1 MALARIRPLPG
12 LGSREGGFRV
22 RPSGRPSVFLGC
34 RLRGL
39 SVPVKKFIQYLG
51 STAGSMIGPVMM
63 PSSPW
68 TVSWPDKKKL
78 YGPTNFVLVGG
89 KLPEEQEALVTKAEV
104 RSEGTSEPAFYHSY
118 PAQFYSE
125 LIRAFPCYAVI
136 DLTPG
141 EGALAQAALEHN
153 VLYLGLPFNPDH
165 EKMLMT
171 RLDALLLKSL
181 LEEERPMYSP
191 ELHAHLLQAGVE
203 GGAAEPAG
211 PRPKRRPQKRTP
223 RKNKMTDKEGE
234 EGGETG
240 NEITGAG
247 STHDDDDLSNDERE

>member
-1 MALARIRPLPG
+1 
-12 LGSREGGFRV
+12 
-22 RPSGRPSVFLGC
+22 
-34 RLRGL
+34 
-39 SVPVKKFIQYLG
+39 
-51 STAGSMIGPVMM
+51 M

-68 TVSWPDKKKL
+68 EVSWPDKKKL
-78 YGPTNFVLVGG
+78 YGTTNFVLVGG
-89 KLPEEQEALVTKAEV
+89 KLPEEQEALVKPKAEV

-141 EGALAQAALEHN
+141 EGALAQAAIEHN
-153 VLYLGLPFNPDH
+153 VVYLGLPFNPSH

-171 RLDALLLKSL
+171 RLDAFLLKSL
-181 LEEERPMYSP
+181 LQEEHPMYSP
-191 ELHAHLLQAGVE
+191 ELHTHLRQAGVE

-223 RKNKMTDKEGE
+223 RKNTMTDKEAE
-234 EGGETG
+234 ESGETG
-240 NEITGAG
+240 NDITDAG
-247 STHDDDDLSNDERE
+247 STRDDDDLSNDERE

>member
-1 MALARIRPLPG
+1 M
-12 LGSREGGFRV
+12 

-181 LEEERPMYSP
+181 LQEDHPLYSP
-191 ELHAHLLQAGVE
+191 ELHTHLQQAGIG
-203 GGAAEPAG
+203 GGAADPPG
-211 PRPKRRPQKRTP
+211 PKPKRRPQKPKPKKKP
-223 RKNKMTDKEGE
+223 RTDKGSD
-234 EGGETG
+234 EGGDDGGDVGSDDGG
-240 NEITGAG
+240 NDAEE
-247 STHDDDDLSNDERE
+247 DDLSNDED